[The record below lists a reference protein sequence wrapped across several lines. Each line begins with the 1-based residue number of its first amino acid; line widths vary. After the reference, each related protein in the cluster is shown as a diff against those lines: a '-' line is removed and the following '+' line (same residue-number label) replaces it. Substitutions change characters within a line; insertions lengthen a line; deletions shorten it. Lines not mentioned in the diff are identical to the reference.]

1 VPLRFLSAKPF
12 SNLYPLCRLSATR
25 NPLLIFF
32 LFKIR
37 ISPFRVKNPVS
48 VVSRCCAALHKG
60 TCIAISGTFGLI
72 GIETGKLGHAFG
84 TRRAAFHI
92 FLQPQ
97 KCRRRCC
104 HSYLQ
109 ELLTILREATCISP
123 CSEFSFLTPALAA
136 ASLASSFMLCIVTF
150 ETTPLTV
157 TLCPT

>member
-1 VPLRFLSAKPF
+1 VGLHRGSPQP
-12 SNLYPLCRLSATR
+12 PT
-25 NPLLIFF
+25 
-32 LFKIR
+32 
-37 ISPFRVKNPVS
+37 ISPRSYLALSRKS
-48 VVSRCCAALHKG
+48 VVAGCCAALHKG
-60 TCIAISGTFGLI
+60 TCRAISGTVGLI
-72 GIETGKLGHAFG
+72 GIETGEIRPRVRHPACAL
-84 TRRAAFHI
+84 RI

-104 HSYLQ
+104 HCYLQ
-109 ELLTILREATCISP
+109 EVLTILREATCISP